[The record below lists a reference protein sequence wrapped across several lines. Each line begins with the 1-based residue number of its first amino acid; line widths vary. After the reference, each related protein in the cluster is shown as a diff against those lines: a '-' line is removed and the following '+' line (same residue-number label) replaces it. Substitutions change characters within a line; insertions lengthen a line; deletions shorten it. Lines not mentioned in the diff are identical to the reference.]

1 MCIQVTDHLNAEIV
15 GGTISSKQDALD
27 YMTWTYF
34 FRRLL
39 QNPSFY
45 GLEDMEESSVN
56 KFLSG
61 MVEKV
66 MDNLERGGCIAN
78 NDDDTV
84 EPLAMGR
91 IAAFF
96 YLKHETMAIFNANLA
111 PDLDLKGM
119 LQVCRNEQFA
129 I

>member
-1 MCIQVTDHLNAEIV
+1 MNAEIV

-39 QNPSFY
+39 ENPSFY
-45 GLEDMEESSVN
+45 GLENTDESSIN
-56 KFLSG
+56 GFLSDL
-61 MVEKV
+61 VEKV
-66 MDNLERGGCIAN
+66 MDNLERGGCIAF

-84 EPLAMGR
+84 EPLTVGR

-111 PDLDLKGM
+111 PDLDFKAI
-119 LQVCRNEQFA
+119 LQV
-129 I
+129 